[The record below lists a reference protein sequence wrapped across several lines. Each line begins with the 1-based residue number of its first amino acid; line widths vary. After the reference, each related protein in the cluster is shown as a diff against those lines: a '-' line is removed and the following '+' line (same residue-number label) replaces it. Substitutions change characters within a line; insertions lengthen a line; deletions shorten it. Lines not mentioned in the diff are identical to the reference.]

1 MSCLDIPSLLAV
13 LMTVVHIPS
22 ERDTVMPL
30 TDTACRNAKPKPDGK
45 PAKYSDEKGMYLL
58 VNQTGKYWRLDYRFA
73 NKRKTLAIGVYPEV
87 SLKDARE
94 KRENARRLLNEG
106 IDPSEHRKISK
117 ITQNLQADNSFEAV
131 AREWF
136 AKRAPT
142 LSDGHGERIIR
153 RLERDLF
160 PWLGNRPIAEI
171 TAPELLANLQ
181 RIEKRGAV
189 ETAHRAMQNAGQVF
203 RYGIATGRAK
213 YNPAADLVGALTP
226 VVKTSFPTITEP
238 AKIAELLRAID
249 GYQGTLTTRCAL
261 QLAPLVFVRPGE
273 LRHAEWTEIDLEN
286 GLWVIPAE
294 RMKMREKHIVPL
306 SRQAVAIL
314 QELNPLTGQGKFV
327 FPGARSLQR
336 PMSENTVNAALR
348 RLGYDKDTMTGHG
361 FRHMASTLLNE
372 QGWNRDAIERQMAHA
387 ERNSIRATYN
397 YAEYLPERHRM
408 MQSWADY
415 LEALKNGA
423 KITPLFKTA

>member
-1 MSCLDIPSLLAV
+1 
-13 LMTVVHIPS
+13 
-22 ERDTVMPL
+22 MPL
-30 TDTACRNAKPKPDGK
+30 TDTACKNAKPKPDGK
-45 PAKYSDEKGMYLL
+45 PAKYTDEKGMYLL

-73 NKRKTLAIGVYPEV
+73 EKRKTLAIGVYPEV
-87 SLKDARE
+87 SLKEARE

-106 IDPSEHRKISK
+106 IDPGEHRKIAK
-117 ITQNLQADNSFEAV
+117 ITQSLQAENSFEAI

-136 AKRAPT
+136 AKHKHTWSA
-142 LSDGHGERIIR
+142 GHGERIIR
-153 RLERDLF
+153 RMERDLF
-160 PWLGNRPIAEI
+160 PWLGSRPIADI
-171 TAPELLANLQ
+171 AAPELLFNLQ
-181 RIEKRGAV
+181 RIEKRGAS
-189 ETAHRAMQNAGQVF
+189 ETAHRAMQNANQVF
-203 RYGIATGRAK
+203 RYAIATGRAK

-226 VVKTSFPTITEP
+226 VVKTSFPTITDP
-238 AKIAELLRAID
+238 AKIAKLLCVMD
-249 GYQGTLTTRCAL
+249 GYQGTLPTRCAL

-273 LRHAEWTEIDLEN
+273 LRQAEWVEIDLEN

-314 QELNPLTGQGKFV
+314 QELHPLTGYGKFV
-327 FPGARSLQR
+327 FPGARSNQR

-397 YAEYLPERHRM
+397 YAEYLPERRKM
-408 MQSWADY
+408 MQAWADY
-415 LEALKNGA
+415 LTGLKDGSVPANHFISM
-423 KITPLFKTA
+423 K